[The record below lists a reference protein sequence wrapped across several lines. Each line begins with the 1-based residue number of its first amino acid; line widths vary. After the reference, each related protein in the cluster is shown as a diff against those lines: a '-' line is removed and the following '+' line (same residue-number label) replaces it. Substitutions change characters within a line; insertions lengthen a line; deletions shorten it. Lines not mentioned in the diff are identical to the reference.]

1 MIDTEKEY
9 LETRMAFLKDKMAD
23 TSNRIAIMQAK
34 RRDINREIKGIRARI
49 ERAKRKEVSEW

>member
-9 LETRMAFLKDKMAD
+9 LETRMAFLKNKMAD
-23 TSNRIAIMQAK
+23 TSNRIAIMLEK
-34 RRDINREIKGIRARI
+34 RRDLNKELKGIRSRL